1 MGVFSQRM
9 TRLGTENAFK
19 LGRDIQQVEAGGQ
32 DVIKLNLGEPDFH
45 SAENINQAAI
55 DEIQA
60 GNSHYVDPRGLL
72 PLRASIARHIE
83 ATRGIAVDPER
94 VVVTSGGKPPIGY
107 SILTY
112 VDPGDEVIYPNPG
125 FPIYES
131 WIDLAHGVPR
141 PLELREDKDF
151 RFDASDLEPLV
162 NARTKLLII
171 NSPSN
176 PTGGVLTRED
186 LRQVAEI
193 MQQKAHPDFR
203 VLSDEV
209 YEAIV
214 FDGLSH
220 ESIVSEPGLADHT
233 VIMNSHSKTFAMTG
247 WRLGYAVLPRPE
259 EADAFF
265 QWNVNIYSCTP
276 PFIQMAAKEALDN
289 PENQGIVRSMRET
302 FQQRRDAVIHA
313 LNRIEGV
320 RCVRP
325 KGAFYAFPNIA
336 GVCERLGILEYCDGL
351 RAHNQPVAQPST
363 LFQLFAL
370 YHHGVATLDRPA
382 FGTRDIEG
390 RHYLRISLA
399 SDLAS
404 LQEGVRRLEAAAGDA
419 EGFAAFMR
427 SRGAGF
433 A

>member
-9 TRLGTENAFK
+9 NVLGTENAFK
-19 LGRDIQQVEAGGQ
+19 LGRDIQKVESGGQ
-32 DVIKLNLGEPDFH
+32 DVVKLNLGEPDFD

-55 DEIQA
+55 AEIQA

-72 PLRASIARHIE
+72 PLRRSIAGHIE
-83 ATRGIAVDPER
+83 HTRGVSVDPER

-131 WIDLAHGVPR
+131 WIDLVGGVPR
-141 PLELREDKDF
+141 PLELKEEKDF
-151 RFDASDLEPLV
+151 RFDASDLESLV
-162 NARTKLLII
+162 TDRTKLIII

-193 MQQKAHPDFR
+193 LQRKAHPDFR

-209 YEAIV
+209 YEEIV

-220 ESIVSEPGLADHT
+220 ESIVSEPGMAGRT

-247 WRLGYAVLPRPE
+247 WRLGYALLPTVE

-265 QWNVNIYSCTP
+265 QWNVNLYSCTP
-276 PFIQMAAKEALDN
+276 PFIQMAAKAALDN
-289 PENQGIVRSMRET
+289 PENQGIVRSMRKT
-302 FQQRRDAVIHA
+302 FQERRDAVVAA
-313 LNRIEGV
+313 LNRIEGL
-320 RCVRP
+320 RCVQP
-325 KGAFYAFPNIA
+325 KGAFYAFPNIE
-336 GVCERLGILEYCDGL
+336 GICRRLGIPDASARLQADDQRGL
-351 RAHNQPVAQPST
+351 QPST
-363 LFQLFAL
+363 LFQMFAL
-370 YHHGVATLDRPA
+370 YKHGVATLDRTA
-382 FGTRDIEG
+382 FGTRDTEG

-404 LQEGVRRLEAAAGDA
+404 LQEGVRRLEAAAKD
-419 EGFAAFMR
+419 EQGFAEFMDKI
-427 SRGAGF
+427 
-433 A
+433 